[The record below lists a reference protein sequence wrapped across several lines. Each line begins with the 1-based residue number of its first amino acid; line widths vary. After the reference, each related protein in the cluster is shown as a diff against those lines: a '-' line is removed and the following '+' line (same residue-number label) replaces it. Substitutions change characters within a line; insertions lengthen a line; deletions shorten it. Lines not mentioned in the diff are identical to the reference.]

1 MFFAKAPACHR
12 LESALPP
19 LQCASSAH
27 WSSSPHFLLRR
38 RCRSRYLS
46 RSWLV
51 VWEKHY
57 ATPSLLELDGPLT
70 KLEGG
75 GGKLVHVLMKTRW
88 TGLG

>member
-1 MFFAKAPACHR
+1 MFFAKATACHR

-19 LQCASSAH
+19 LQCASCAH
-27 WSSSPHFLLRR
+27 WTPSHLLLRR
-38 RCRSRYLS
+38 RRRRRHLS
-46 RSWLV
+46 RRRLV

-57 ATPSLLELDGPLT
+57 ATPSLLELDSPLT